1 MYYFVT
7 VQNDTVRCKKIDW
20 SVDANST
27 LKSIS
32 YTTLEGKKK
41 LTLKGKGK
49 FQI

>member
-7 VQNDTVRCKKIDW
+7 VQNDTVRCEKIDW

-32 YTTLEGKKK
+32 YTTLEGKQ
-41 LTLKGKGK
+41 LTLKKNGK